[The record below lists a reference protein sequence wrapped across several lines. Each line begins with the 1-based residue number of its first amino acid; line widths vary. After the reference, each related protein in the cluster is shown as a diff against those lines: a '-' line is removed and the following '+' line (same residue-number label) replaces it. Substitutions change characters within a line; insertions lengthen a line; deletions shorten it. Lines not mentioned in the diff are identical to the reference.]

1 MRSKLYA
8 RELFERLV
16 KQKELDLLEVVWN
29 PELTVD
35 EQIKLLLQKG

>member
-1 MRSKLYA
+1 LRSKLYA